1 MVDVRVMKCQ
11 TFCGTTGSECA
22 VRQGS
27 RPDVRPGVTTV
38 VPSRGR
44 TDREGTVIPER
55 TSNDS
60 GLQDAV
66 SVGHEETEAESWGC
80 PRSPVTTGDGR

>member
-1 MVDVRVMKCQ
+1 M
-11 TFCGTTGSECA
+11 
-22 VRQGS
+22 
-27 RPDVRPGVTTV
+27 